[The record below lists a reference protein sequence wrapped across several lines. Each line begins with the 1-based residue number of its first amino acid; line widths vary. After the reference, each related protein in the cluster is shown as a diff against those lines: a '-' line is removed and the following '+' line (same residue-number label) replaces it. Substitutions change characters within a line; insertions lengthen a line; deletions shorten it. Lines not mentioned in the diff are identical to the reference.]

1 MNAMPFVIGALAI
14 LALAYRFYY
23 SFIATKVL
31 MLNDQTVTPAIRLFD
46 KQNYYPMPKWI
57 VFGHHFAAIAGA
69 GPLVGPVLAAQFGFM
84 PGFIW
89 MVVGAVMAGA
99 VHDLIILTA
108 SVRHDG
114 KSLAEIAKTEISS
127 FSGGITSIAVLIIL
141 VIALAGL
148 GVVVVNALAES
159 SWGTFTIAATIPI
172 AVFMGL
178 WMFKF
183 RKGKTVEA
191 TILGVILLSFA
202 VIFGKN
208 IPGSSIESWFLFDRK
223 TLTLLLAGYGFLASV
238 LPVWLLLSPRDYL
251 SSIMKLGVVAML
263 AFGIVLVAPEI
274 KMPSFT
280 SFIHGGGP
288 IIPGTLFPYLFI
300 TIACGA
306 ISGFHALVS
315 SGTTPKMLM
324 KESHIKPIAV
334 GSMLAEAM
342 VSILAL
348 IAATSLFPLDYFQI
362 NVSPEKFTQIL
373 PQLHSMGFTE
383 TNLTTLSSEV
393 GEKIAGRPGG
403 AVSLA
408 VGMAQIFS
416 NIPGLRGLMS
426 YWYHFAIMFEALFIL
441 TTVDAGTRI
450 ARFILQ
456 EAMGKIHKPFART
469 NWLAGNLITSF
480 LVVLAWGY
488 FIYTGSVATIW
499 PMFGVA
505 NQLLATLALVVGTS
519 YLINHGKRKYIWITI
534 GPMVFVGIT
543 TITGGIMNMI
553 NIYIPQMLDRGTRI
567 QGTINTVLTTLIL
580 VCVLLIIIEAIPK
593 WIKGKPKMKT
603 TGAEEIPVDLA
614 EIQTEVS
621 ILETGTSKDQ

>member
-1 MNAMPFVIGALAI
+1 MNAMPFVIGALAV
-14 LALAYRFYY
+14 LTLAYRFYY
-23 SFIATKVL
+23 SFIAAKVL
-31 MLNDQTVTPAIRLFD
+31 TLNDNEVAPSIRLFD
-46 KQNYYPMPKWI
+46 KHNYYPMPKWV

-89 MVVGAVMAGA
+89 MLVGSVMAGA
-99 VHDLIILTA
+99 VHDIVILTA

-114 KSLAEIAKTEISS
+114 KSLAEIAKAEISS
-127 FSGGITSIAVLIIL
+127 FSGTITSIAVLIIL
-141 VIALAGL
+141 IIALAGL

-172 AVFMGL
+172 AIFMGL

-183 RKGKTVEA
+183 RKGRTAEG
-191 TILGVILLSFA
+191 TIIGVILLSLA
-202 VIFGKN
+202 VIYGKY
-208 IPGSSIESWFLFDRK
+208 IPGSPFESWFTYDRK
-223 TLTLLLAGYGFLASV
+223 TLTILLAGYGFFASV

-251 SSIMKLGVVAML
+251 SSIMKLSVIAML
-263 AFGIVLVAPEI
+263 AIGIIVVSPEI

-280 SFIHGGGP
+280 PFIHGGGP

-315 SGTTPKMLM
+315 SGTTPKMIM

-334 GSMLAEAM
+334 GSMLAESM

-348 IAATSLFPLDYFQI
+348 IAATSLFPADYFQI

-373 PQLHSMGFTE
+373 PQLQALGFTQ
-383 TNLTTLSSEV
+383 TNLAQLSSEV
-393 GEKIAGRPGG
+393 GEVIAGRPGG

-416 NIPGLRGLMS
+416 AIPGLAGLMS

-450 ARFILQ
+450 ARFIMQ
-456 EAMGKIHKPFART
+456 EALGKIYAPFART
-469 NWLAGNLITSF
+469 NWIIGNLITS
-480 LVVLAWGY
+480 LMVVFAWGY
-488 FIYTGSVATIW
+488 FIYTGSVSTIW

-505 NQLLATLALVVGTS
+505 NQLLATLALAIGTS
-519 YLINHGKRKYIWITI
+519 FLINNGKRKYIWITV
-534 GPMVFVGIT
+534 GPMIFVGIT

-553 NIYIPQMLDRGTRI
+553 NIYIPQMAGENTRV
-567 QGTINTVLTTLIL
+567 QGTINTLLTGIILI
-580 VCVLLIIIEAIPK
+580 CVTLIIIEATHK
-593 WIKGKPKMKT
+593 WFYGNKNEKQSEKVVERK
-603 TGAEEIPVDLA
+603 
-614 EIQTEVS
+614 
-621 ILETGTSKDQ
+621 

>member
-1 MNAMPFVIGALAI
+1 MNAMPYVIGALAF

-23 SFIATKVL
+23 SFIATRVL
-31 MLNDQTVTPAIRLFD
+31 MLNDGIETPSFRLFD
-46 KQNYYPMPKWI
+46 KHNYYPMPKWV

-84 PGFIW
+84 PGFVW
-89 MVVGAVMAGA
+89 MLVGAVMAGA
-99 VHDLIILTA
+99 VHDVVILTA

-114 KSLAEIAKTEISS
+114 KSLAEIAKIEISK
-127 FSGGITSIAVLIIL
+127 FSGTITSIAVLIIL
-141 VIALAGL
+141 IIALAGL
-148 GVVVVNALAES
+148 GIVVVNALAES
-159 SWGTFTIAATIPI
+159 SWGTFTIASTIPI
-172 AVFMGL
+172 AIFMGL

-183 RKGKTVEA
+183 RKGKTAEG
-191 TILGVILLSFA
+191 TIIGVILLTLT
-202 VIFGKN
+202 VIYGKF
-208 IPGSSIESWFLFDRK
+208 IPGSPFESWFTFDRK
-223 TLTLLLAGYGFLASV
+223 TLTLLLAGYGFFASV

-251 SSIMKLGVVAML
+251 SSIMKLTVIALL
-263 AFGIVLVAPEI
+263 AVGIILVAPEI
-274 KMPSFT
+274 KMPNFT
-280 SFIHGGGP
+280 PFVHGGGP

-324 KESHIKPIAV
+324 KESHIMPIAV

-373 PQLHSMGFTE
+373 PQLHSMGFHE
-383 TNLTTLSSEV
+383 SNLTQLSAEV

-416 NIPGLRGLMS
+416 SLPGLNGLMS

-456 EAMGKIHKPFART
+456 EALGKFYAPFART
-469 NWLAGNLITSF
+469 NWLPGNLFTSF

-488 FIYTGSVATIW
+488 FIYTGTVSTIW

-505 NQLLATLALVVGTS
+505 NQLLATLALAIGTS
-519 YLINHGKRKYIWITI
+519 YLINHGKRKYIWITVA
-534 GPMVFVGIT
+534 PMTFIGIT
-543 TITGGIMNMI
+543 TITGGIMNLF
-553 NIYIPQMLDRGTRI
+553 NIYIPQVVSESNQVPGLVNAT
-567 QGTINTVLTTLIL
+567 LTAIILLCVTLIL
-580 VCVLLIIIEAIPK
+580 LESISK
-593 WIKGKPKMKT
+593 WIKPSQQENSFNDKNNLKK
-603 TGAEEIPVDLA
+603 
-614 EIQTEVS
+614 
-621 ILETGTSKDQ
+621 